1 MPAETPYVREV
12 GYPQRYRDLRFAT
25 GCGPR
30 THRREV
36 AAVQSLLLRAG
47 VQGGPWLD
55 MPSGAGRLSHLLPGD
70 AWQLDRDAAMLRAG
84 APGRTRV
91 CASALA
97 LPCGDGVFRGAL
109 CMRLMQHL
117 PTTEERIACLTE
129 LRRVTR
135 GPVLV
140 SFFHALSI
148 PHLRRQLRPWL
159 GGRRSRRLAIGAR
172 QFRRE
177 LEAADLRFVS
187 MTPLGR
193 LFLSEQRIVLA
204 WAG

>member
-1 MPAETPYVREV
+1 MSAETPYLREA

-25 GCGPR
+25 GTGRR

-36 AAVQSLLLRAG
+36 AAVQSLLGRAD
-47 VQGGPWLD
+47 VRGGTWLD
-55 MPSGAGRLSHLLPGD
+55 MPSGTGRLTHLLPGA
-70 AWQLDRDAAMLRAG
+70 AWQLDRDDGMLRAS
-84 APGRTRV
+84 APGHVRV

-97 LPCGDGVFRGAL
+97 LPCGDGVFEGAL

-117 PTTEERIACLTE
+117 PTPGERIACLKE

-148 PHLRRQLRPWL
+148 PHLRRQLRSRF
-159 GGRRSRRLAIGAR
+159 GGRTSRRLAIGAR

-177 LEAADLRFVS
+177 LAAADLRFVA
-187 MTPLGR
+187 MVPLGR
-193 LFLSEQRIVLA
+193 LLLSEQRIVLA
-204 WAG
+204 WAT